1 LRLLHRLFC
10 HSLDV
15 IIEDMRLRF
24 FAVVIFVM
32 GLGLVAPAGQSG
44 QPPTQAPKPAQQPPA
59 QSRQQP
65 PVIKAGINFVSV
77 DVIVTDKKTGNVV
90 LNLKPEDFDLRE
102 DKKPQ
107 KVQTFSVVRIDP
119 STEPTE
125 PPKQI
130 KNSYDE
136 ETEAKKPDVRLF
148 VILLDD
154 YHVRRGNDL
163 AVRGP
168 LLDFLQN
175 DLAPQDMV
183 AIMYPLTPVSDLS
196 FSRNREAQADAINH
210 FIGRKNDYTPR
221 NEFEERYANYP
232 TDQVEEIRNE
242 VTLDA
247 LRGAAVKLGGMRDGR
262 KSIVFVSEGFISTL
276 PPQLSSPVAALPGFV
291 NQSQPGQDAPNDPRS
306 QAQQFFNSVDL
317 TNRLR
322 EVYDTLN
329 RNNTS
334 MYAVDPRG
342 LAATEYGIE
351 QGVSLKTDQASLRE
365 SLDTLRV
372 LADNSDG
379 RAIVNRNDLATA
391 MKQIVRDSSG
401 YYLLGYTSTSAP
413 TDGKF
418 HTIDVK
424 VNRPGVEVRARK
436 GYWAYT
442 NEEAAAAKAPP
453 KPSAPSKVM
462 DALNA
467 VAEPARGDRAA
478 QFWIGSG
485 LNAAGQPQ
493 VTFSWE
499 PLAPPPGQRAADL
512 PSSVQLNVMAE
523 DGTPL
528 FNGRVDGAA
537 AASSDVP
544 SQGASGTDGRA
555 AATTSGGSVSFKVPA
570 GAVQLRMTVKG
581 ADGKVIDSDAST
593 VTVPDYSKAPVAI
606 STPRLYRARTAHEM
620 LLLRHNPDT
629 APTPSRDFSR
639 TEQILIRFDAYA
651 GGGARPAVTARLLN
665 RGGQPMA
672 DVPVQAA
679 DGQPFLIDFP
689 LASLA
694 AGEYVIEINAKASS
708 GSAQQLIAFKITG

>member
-1 LRLLHRLFC
+1 MVL
-10 HSLDV
+10 
-15 IIEDMRLRF
+15 
-24 FAVVIFVM
+24 VV
-32 GLGLVAPAGQSG
+32 GLGVVARAGQTG
-44 QPPTQAPKPAQQPPA
+44 QAPKPAPPSAQQ
-59 QSRQQP
+59 QQP

-90 LNLKPEDFDLRE
+90 LDMKPQDFDVRE

-125 PPKQI
+125 PPKEI
-130 KNSYDE
+130 RNNYDE

-168 LLDFLQN
+168 LVDFLQN

-183 AIMYPLTPVSDLS
+183 AIMYPLTPVTDLS
-196 FSRNREAQADAINH
+196 FSRNREAQVDAVNH
-210 FIGRKNDYTPR
+210 FLGRKNDYTPR

-232 TDQVEEIRNE
+232 SAQVEEIRNE

-247 LRGAAVKLGGMRDGR
+247 LRGAGVKLGSMRDGR
-262 KSIVFVSEGFISTL
+262 KSIIFVSEGFISNL
-276 PPQLSSPVAALPGFV
+276 PAQLSDPVASLPGYG
-291 NQSQPGQDAPNDPRS
+291 NPSQPGQDPTTDPRAQS
-306 QAQQFFNSVDL
+306 QQFFNSVDL
-317 TNRLR
+317 TERLR
-322 EVYDTLN
+322 EVFETLN

-334 MYAVDPRG
+334 VYGVDPRG
-342 LAATEYGIE
+342 LATNEYGID
-351 QGVSLKTDQASLRE
+351 QGVSLTSDRASLNE

-372 LADNSDG
+372 LANNTDG

-401 YYLLGYTSTSAP
+401 YYLLGYTSSSAP

-442 NEEAAAAKAPP
+442 NEEAAAAKTPS
-453 KPSAPSKVM
+453 KPSAPSKIM
-462 DALNA
+462 DALNT

-478 QFWIGSG
+478 QFWIGTD

-499 PLAPPPGQRAADL
+499 PLPPVAGARPADR
-512 PSSVQLNVMAE
+512 PSDVRLTAVAE
-523 DGTPL
+523 DGKPL
-528 FNGRVDGAA
+528 FDGPVAGAAGAGAPASNGAAPDPA
-537 AASSDVP
+537 AASAP
-544 SQGASGTDGRA
+544 EA
-555 AATTSGGSVSFKVPA
+555 SGGSVSFKVPS
-570 GAVQLRMTVKG
+570 GAVQLRMVVQG
-581 ADGKVIDSDAST
+581 ANGQTLDSDAST
-593 VTVPDYSKAPVAI
+593 ITVPDYAKAPVAI
-606 STPRLYRARTAHEM
+606 TTPRVFRARTAHEM
-620 LLLRHNPDT
+620 LTLRSNAGAPPT
-629 APTPSRDFSR
+629 ATREFSR
-639 TEQILIRFDAYA
+639 SEQLLIRFDAYA
-651 GGGARPAVTARLLN
+651 ASGAPPDVTARLLN
-665 RGGQPMA
+665 RGGQSMA
-672 DVPVQAA
+672 DVPVQGTA
-679 DGQPFLIDFP
+679 GKPFLIDFP
-689 LASLA
+689 LAPLA
-694 AGEYVIEINAKASS
+694 AGEYVIEINAKTAS
-708 GSAQQLIAFKITG
+708 GSAQQLVAFRISG